1 MNSNLNLLLVFF
13 TLSIVNVV
21 FSTVKSLITIKGNAL
36 AASVVSALYYGYYNV
51 VLIYT
56 VADFPLWQKVIV
68 TFVCN
73 LVGVFAVKW
82 AEEKSRKD
90 KLWKVEA
97 TVDPIRKDILI
108 SMLKSRGIPFNYVDV
123 GKYVIFNIYCSTQ
136 RESGIAKECL
146 MICDAKYF
154 VSESKE
160 L

>member
-1 MNSNLNLLLVFF
+1 MNSSLNLLLVFF

-21 FSTVKSLITIKGNAL
+21 FSTVKSLVTIKGNAL
-36 AASVVSALYYGYYNV
+36 SASVVSALYYGYYNV

-68 TFVCN
+68 TFMCN

-108 SMLKSRGIPFNYVDV
+108 SMLKSRAIPFNYVDV

-146 MICDAKYF
+146 TICDAKYF
-154 VSESKE
+154 VIESKE